1 MTNLEFYKDFIVE
14 KFNEIKQMSKLDRN
28 IHELNVFHSKIGHA
42 ICIAYMKDKKIDGFG
57 SLSCEEAID
66 WLLEEHKEPIKL
78 KHWEKDLIEAYQEQL
93 GVDHAFCSNYIL
105 EELKERGHF
114 KGVMDTSMN
123 TQIILENCEVIE

>member
-1 MTNLEFYKDFIVE
+1 MTNLEYYKD
-14 KFNEIKQMSKLDRN
+14 EIKKRIKNDEN
-28 IHELNVFHSKIGHA
+28 FGCA
-42 ICIAYMKDKKIDGFG
+42 ICKAKFKNCQQCSGDDGDDILC
-57 SLSCEEAID
+57 SVVD
-66 WLLEEHKEPIKL
+66 WLSEEYKKPIKL
-78 KHWEKDLIEAYQEQL
+78 KQWEKDLIEAYQEQL